1 MSTSAPAPT
10 PLDQQAVADFKAGHV
25 YLATHGERAPALTGT
40 LVKPYIAERL
50 GWYDGACRHADALLA
65 MARKR
70 GAGTPAY
77 DALFAGYWAL
87 TKEANDHVDA
97 LRERGALLFAW
108 RGSRALK
115 LAEAVA
121 A

>member
-1 MSTSAPAPT
+1 MSAPIT
-10 PLDQQAVADFKAGHV
+10 
-25 YLATHGERAPALTGT
+25 APALTGA
-40 LVKPYIAERL
+40 LAKPYIAERL
-50 GWYDGACRHADALLA
+50 GWYAEACRHADALHA
-65 MARKR
+65 MYRKR
-70 GAGTPAY
+70 AAGTPAY

-115 LAEAVA
+115 LANEVA

>member
-1 MSTSAPAPT
+1 MNTTAT
-10 PLDQQAVADFKAGHV
+10 P
-25 YLATHGERAPALTGT
+25 APALTGT
-40 LVKPYIAERL
+40 LAKPYIAERL
-50 GWYDGACRHADALLA
+50 GWYDEACRHADALLA
-65 MARKR
+65 MSRKR
-70 GAGTPAY
+70 VAGTPAY
-77 DALFAGYWAL
+77 DALFAGYWSL
-87 TKEANDHVDA
+87 TKEVNDHVEA

>member
-1 MSTSAPAPT
+1 MEQKAAHT
-10 PLDQQAVADFKAGHV
+10 AGHPAALEV
-25 YLATHGERAPALTGT
+25 RLNTTATPAPALTGT
-40 LVKPYIAERL
+40 LAKPYIAERL
-50 GWYDGACRHADALLA
+50 GWYDEACRHADALLA

-115 LAEAVA
+115 LANEVA

>member
-1 MSTSAPAPT
+1 MNTTATPT
-10 PLDQQAVADFKAGHV
+10 
-25 YLATHGERAPALTGT
+25 PALTGT
-40 LVKPYIAERL
+40 LAKPYIAELL
-50 GWYDGACRHADALLA
+50 GFYDEACRHADALLA
-65 MARKR
+65 MRRKR
-70 GAGTPAY
+70 AAATPAY

-87 TKEANDHVDA
+87 TTEANHHLDA

-115 LAEAVA
+115 LANEVA

>member
-10 PLDQQAVADFKAGHV
+10 PLDQQAVADFA
-25 YLATHGERAPALTGT
+25 AAPGERAPALTGT
-40 LVKPYIAERL
+40 LAKPHIALRL
-50 GWYDGACRHADALLA
+50 RWYDEACRHADELLA
-65 MARKR
+65 MRRKR
-70 GAGTPAY
+70 VAGTPASR
-77 DALFAGYWAL
+77 ALFAGCCAL
-87 TKEANDHVDA
+87 TAEANDHLDV

-108 RGSRALK
+108 RGSRALQ